1 MIIIDDILKKEF
13 CSILIEHF
21 KNNKEHI
28 YHWGSTEV
36 LDLFQG
42 MKGVET
48 KFLSKLQFIYTSY
61 LNSKG
66 LIICPELIQI
76 VKYPV
81 GALKES
87 HFDATRD
94 TTKLASITYLNDDY
108 QGGKTCLDNGIEVLP
123 KTGQTFFFD
132 GMAHK
137 HWVTEVQQKS
147 RYTLAIWYTNDIGLI
162 YN

>member
-1 MIIIDDILKKEF
+1 MIIIDNILKKEA
-13 CSILIEHF
+13 CSILIEYF
-21 KNNKEHI
+21 ESNKEHI
-28 YHWGSTEV
+28 KYWHGTEV
-36 LDLFQG
+36 LD
-42 MKGVET
+42 MKGAEK